1 MRYIGLDVHRQF
13 VAFCIKGVER
23 FNYTPVG
30 AGDMPYTR
38 IFEALAADGYRVDGS
53 LLLRSTPK
61 AGRLKWVGHSCPTGR
76 AGMPGPRS
84 APRSR
89 SKAPNSR
96 CNDGAKSSA

>member
-23 FNYTPVG
+23 FKYTPVG

-38 IFEALAADGYRVDGS
+38 IFEALAADGYRIDGS

-61 AGRLKWVGHSCPTGR
+61 AGRLKWGGHSCSGFT
-76 AGMPGPRS
+76 AS
-84 APRSR
+84 APR
-89 SKAPNSR
+89 
-96 CNDGAKSSA
+96 